1 MMKWDDQLLGQLDE
15 AFEPTPEA
23 FHQSFQKTVTELAT
37 EQPKRMRRGLRLA
50 LAAALC
56 IVLLCGAA
64 LALNRLGVVYF
75 LTERVYNGPE
85 AAHVETGTLQALF
98 QSCDS
103 TLVQADVRDLW
114 MQGERLAICFHL
126 SPKEPER
133 YCLLSE
139 TDIGTDGEHF
149 DRIWWKGET
158 YAFDQ
163 WLPEG
168 KQMLVISPQYMEI
181 GGQRLPVSTDW
192 LPEEQGETF
201 LMEADLSRIDG
212 WNEGETL
219 TVQAVLNASVHDS
232 DVQETVVLSAT
243 VQRMETAKEEQ
254 P

>member
-1 MMKWDDQLLGQLDE
+1 MTWDEKLLEQLDE

-23 FHQSFQKTVTELAT
+23 FHQSFQKTVTKLAQ
-37 EQPKRMRRGLRLA
+37 ERPRGMRRGLRLA

-56 IVLLCGAA
+56 VLLLCGAA

-75 LTERVYNGPE
+75 LTERVYHGPE
-85 AAHVETGTLQALF
+85 AAQVEPGTLQPLS
-98 QSCDS
+98 QSCQS
-103 TLVQADVRDLW
+103 TLVQAEVRDLW
-114 MQGERLAICFHL
+114 MQGDQLAICFHL

-133 YCLLSE
+133 YRLLSE
-139 TDIGTDGEHF
+139 TDIGTDGVHF
-149 DRIWWKGET
+149 DRIWWQGET
-158 YAFDQ
+158 YAFEE

-181 GGQRLPVSTDW
+181 GGQRLPVSTDR

-212 WNEGETL
+212 WNECEIL
-219 TVQAVLNASVHDS
+219 TVQAVLKASVYGS

-243 VQRMETAKEEQ
+243 VQRTETAKEEQ

>member
-1 MMKWDDQLLGQLDE
+1 MMKWDDQLLEQLDE

-23 FHQSFQKTVTELAT
+23 FHQSFQKTVTELAQ
-37 EQPKRMRRGLRLA
+37 ERPMGMRRGLRLV

-85 AAHVETGTLQALF
+85 SAQVETGTLQAQS

-114 MQGERLAICFHL
+114 MQGDRLAICFHL

-133 YCLLSE
+133 YRLLSE

-149 DRIWWKGET
+149 DRIWWNGET
-158 YAFDQ
+158 FTFDQ
-163 WLPEG
+163 WLPQG

-192 LPEEQGETF
+192 LPEDQGETF
-201 LMEADLSRIDG
+201 LMETDLSRIPE
-212 WNEGETL
+212 WNKDEVL
-219 TVQAVLNASVHDS
+219 TVQAVLKASVYGS

-243 VQRMETAKEEQ
+243 VQGTKSEKEEQ

>member
-1 MMKWDDQLLGQLDE
+1 MMKWDDQLLEQLDE
-15 AFEPTPEA
+15 AFEPTPKA
-23 FHQSFQKTVTELAT
+23 FHQSFQKKVTELAT
-37 EQPKRMRRGLRLA
+37 ERPRSMRRGLRLA

-85 AAHVETGTLQALF
+85 AAQVETGALQALS

-103 TLVQADVRDLW
+103 ALVQADVRDLW
-114 MQGERLAICFHL
+114 MQGDRLAICFHL

-133 YCLLSE
+133 YRLLSE

-149 DRIWWKGET
+149 DRIWWQGET
-158 YAFDQ
+158 YTFDQ

-181 GGQRLPVSTDW
+181 GGQQLPISTDW
-192 LPEEQGETF
+192 LPEEEGETF
-201 LMEADLSRIDG
+201 LMETDLSRIDG
-212 WNEGETL
+212 WNADETF
-219 TVQAVLNASVHDS
+219 TVQAVLKVRVYGS

-243 VQRMETAKEEQ
+243 VQGAEMGKEEQ